1 MIKSEKG
8 QSMVEMA
15 LVLPL
20 LLLLVCGIFDMGRF
34 MFTYMNM
41 HLATQ
46 ETVRQGGL
54 GANDAEMISFARDN
68 VQIQDPSQLVV
79 TISPNDTER
88 DSGEYVTVEFKYP
101 LEFVTPF
108 ISKVIP
114 SPIVV
119 TTDST
124 IRVE

>member
-15 LVLPL
+15 LLLPI
-20 LLLLVCGIFDMGRF
+20 LLLLVSGIFDMGRL
-34 MFTYMNM
+34 MYTYMNLQ
-41 HLATQ
+41 LATQ

-54 GANDAEMISFARDN
+54 GADDSEMTSFAKDY
-68 VQIQDPSQLVV
+68 VHVQDPSQLVV
-79 TISPNDTER
+79 TITPDDTTR
-88 DSGEYVTVEFKYP
+88 DSGEYVTVKLQYPMEFI
-101 LEFVTPF
+101 TPI
-108 ISKVIP
+108 ISNFIP

>member
-15 LVLPL
+15 LLLPI
-20 LLLLVCGIFDMGRF
+20 LLLLVSGIFDMGRL
-34 MFTYMNM
+34 MYTYMNLQ
-41 HLATQ
+41 LATQ

-54 GANDAEMISFARDN
+54 GADDSEMTSFAKDY
-68 VQIQDPSQLVV
+68 VHVQDPSQLVV
-79 TISPNDTER
+79 TITPDDTAR
-88 DSGEYVTVEFKYP
+88 DSGEYVTVKLQYPMEFI
-101 LEFVTPF
+101 TPI
-108 ISKVIP
+108 ISNFIP